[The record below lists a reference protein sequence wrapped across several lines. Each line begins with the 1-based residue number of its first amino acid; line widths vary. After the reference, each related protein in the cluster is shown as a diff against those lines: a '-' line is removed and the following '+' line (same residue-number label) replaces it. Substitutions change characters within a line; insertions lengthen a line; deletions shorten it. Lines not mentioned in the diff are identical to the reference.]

1 MSKNSIL
8 YLFERLKIGDDGE
21 KEVLSA
27 ISKMLK
33 SSKNSDNFLLIP
45 KVKIND
51 GTASREID
59 IVLLHPV
66 LGLFI
71 IEVKN
76 WKSLDMLNADN
87 NPFEQVNNY
96 KNLMLA
102 HLNASIGK
110 VPINIEYR
118 VVFPSVALAEAEKF
132 FADNPSY
139 MAYKKHT
146 FAKESLSD
154 KELFQSFFAAT
165 TSVIPNNKD
174 FLSVA
179 ELLLDKKKLFENGR
193 QIVPVI
199 TQEEILFFDQKQ
211 LSILNGYT
219 GDFKIIRGV
228 AGTGK
233 TVIMTNYISNRL
245 KNYDNEKFLVLCY
258 NKKLEENIRLSF
270 VGTPNRQN
278 CAVYSLFGFFKVIG
292 LDEQGLGIHD
302 EKDFNKKFE
311 LYKSERATNLFR
323 EAFKKYLATHPID
336 YFLCDETQ
344 DMPPNIM
351 RAIYEEIKN
360 CIFFI
365 DEAQK
370 FYPYSMKSIAEVF
383 HHPDFEK
390 INMSGHVKNLKNVY
404 RTPSNIAKCA
414 FEILA
419 EDKELNNYYKKS
431 HYLTNDFLSDVNFI
445 LDNGSI
451 NIGDY
456 DDYKKLTEII
466 ATQNEDC
473 IILTPYVKG
482 VEQIQ
487 ALVTRLGKEDVV
499 KVMTMQSIKGLE
511 AKTIILHNF
520 DEFLR
525 QSQKYDREIFYRKIY
540 VLLTRALENIYIS
553 TGSLQASEDAGTKKV
568 LEILAK
574 YKDAKSASEDDN
586 VGDIEKEKFS
596 AAKLGPIME
605 KGKIVVDAAVITKE
619 IFALVAGLLA

>member
-1 MSKNSIL
+1 MSKKSIL
-8 YLFERLKIGDDGE
+8 YLFESLKIGDDGE

-76 WKSLDMLNADN
+76 WKDLDMLNADN

-96 KNLMLA
+96 KNLMLT

-118 VVFPSVALAEAEKF
+118 VVFPSVALAEVEKF

-146 FAKESLSD
+146 FAKESLSN

-165 TSVIPNNKD
+165 TSVTPDNKD

-179 ELLLDKKKLFENGR
+179 ELLLDKKKLFKNGR

-233 TVIMTNYISNRL
+233 TVIMINYISNRL
-245 KNYDNEKFLVLCY
+245 KNYGNEKFLVLCY
-258 NKKLEENIRLSF
+258 NKKLQKNIRLSF

-278 CAVYSLFGFFKVIG
+278 CAVYSLFGFF
-292 LDEQGLGIHD
+292 
-302 EKDFNKKFE
+302 
-311 LYKSERATNLFR
+311 
-323 EAFKKYLATHPID
+323 
-336 YFLCDETQ
+336 
-344 DMPPNIM
+344 
-351 RAIYEEIKN
+351 
-360 CIFFI
+360 
-365 DEAQK
+365 
-370 FYPYSMKSIAEVF
+370 
-383 HHPDFEK
+383 
-390 INMSGHVKNLKNVY
+390 
-404 RTPSNIAKCA
+404 
-414 FEILA
+414 
-419 EDKELNNYYKKS
+419 
-431 HYLTNDFLSDVNFI
+431 
-445 LDNGSI
+445 
-451 NIGDY
+451 
-456 DDYKKLTEII
+456 
-466 ATQNEDC
+466 
-473 IILTPYVKG
+473 
-482 VEQIQ
+482 
-487 ALVTRLGKEDVV
+487 
-499 KVMTMQSIKGLE
+499 
-511 AKTIILHNF
+511 
-520 DEFLR
+520 
-525 QSQKYDREIFYRKIY
+525 
-540 VLLTRALENIYIS
+540 
-553 TGSLQASEDAGTKKV
+553 
-568 LEILAK
+568 
-574 YKDAKSASEDDN
+574 
-586 VGDIEKEKFS
+586 
-596 AAKLGPIME
+596 
-605 KGKIVVDAAVITKE
+605 
-619 IFALVAGLLA
+619 